1 MSENLFLFL
10 GHMALRWWNAKCQLL
25 IDYEIC
31 LFMGGLLGLLKGV
44 AIGFWLGEK
53 LAAGDSTQLKS

>member
-1 MSENLFLFL
+1 
-10 GHMALRWWNAKCQLL
+10 MALRWWNAKCQLL